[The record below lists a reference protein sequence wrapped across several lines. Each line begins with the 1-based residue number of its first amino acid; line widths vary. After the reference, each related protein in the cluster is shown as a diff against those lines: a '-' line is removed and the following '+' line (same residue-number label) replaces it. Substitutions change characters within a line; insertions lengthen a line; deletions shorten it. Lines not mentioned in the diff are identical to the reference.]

1 MTLFQ
6 IVVLAVVQGITEFLP
21 ISSAG
26 HLILIPRFLEWPD
39 QGLGFDLAVHVGTLA
54 AVVIYYRADVARLIR
69 DWIASL
75 LARKPQGESTLAWGI
90 IVATIPVG
98 MVGLLVRDLVETSW
112 RTPTLIAATTIGFG
126 LLLLIADRRA
136 GARGDHEMTWR
147 DFLVIGCAQA
157 ISLVPGTSRSGITMT
172 AGMLAGLSRQ
182 TAARFSF
189 LLSIPVTALAGSLV
203 VARIIVRDPTL
214 DWTSVV
220 LGAVLSAV
228 TAFLCIHYFLK
239 WLTHFGM
246 LPYVIYRLVLGAVVL
261 AVLVV

>member
-69 DWIASL
+69 DWIGSL
-75 LARKPQGESTLAWGI
+75 LARKPQGESPLAWGI

-112 RTPTLIAATTIGFG
+112 RTPTLIAVTTIGFG
-126 LLLLIADRRA
+126 LLLWIADRRA

-172 AGMLAGLSRQ
+172 AGMLAGLSRE

-214 DWTSVV
+214 DWISVV

-228 TAFLCIHYFLK
+228 TAFACIHYFLK

-246 LPYVIYRLVLGAVVL
+246 LPYVIYRLVLGAVIV
-261 AVLVV
+261 AVFVV